1 MSSTF
6 FGLHVAGSGLN
17 AASANIN
24 TTANNVSNADT
35 KGYSRQ
41 VVNVSESSSLRA
53 YTRYGSVSTG
63 VSTDSVTRE
72 RDQYYNQKYWENQ
85 SDYGYASEKKYYM
98 DQIEQYFTDSAS
110 NPGFSTVFAK
120 MFNSLDSLKSN
131 SGDTTYRTNF
141 ISTAKQLTSYFNQT
155 SNNLANMQTSVND
168 DIKTYVDRINSIAQK
183 ISVINSKIN
192 VVETG
197 YGRPTANELRD
208 EREKLIDELSEIISV
223 DTDEVQV
230 KDARSVREH
239 AKNKNVEEV
248 WNGATYFSI
257 KVNGQL
263 LVDGDS
269 YNALTVQTRD
279 NRYNQSD
286 VEGLYDV
293 VWKKDGTSFPIW
305 GNTQRG
311 ILRGLFEIR
320 DGNDLEN
327 MSGTAELFYPQT
339 YTLSNNTTAQAEGTE
354 DPASG
359 NIFTNDA
366 TKAGQLV
373 RDPYGNLVQ
382 NLKNTTNT
390 FIKMTLPS
398 GGMAADEL
406 SLPANGTVWVNN
418 HSYNYSG
425 FTAQTDDTGKVI
437 SVIFELEDKIPSSQ
451 VGHIAGNTMTVGTSI
466 DFKGIPYYQ
475 KQMNTFVRSLSRAFN
490 KIEKMGQDANG
501 DVGQA
506 LFVANDKSMN
516 REGNFQLEGDGTDK
530 TYIDSEYYEYEK
542 GDLPIH
548 TENAATGGTVTYRD
562 ANGNEVDEY
571 GYRLQTTKDA
581 DGNDVKSRIPVYEY
595 EYDTNPDGS
604 IKTEEKKNSK
614 NEVIVDK
621 LGNPVLVPVKKTN
634 PNYDANADYDVVK
647 NNPYLIKTDTN
658 GNPIQKVNAAR
669 ETTHADGLI
678 YDKDTGKVTYYGG
691 VIRDTDDTYYRLT
704 ADNFSIASAVE
715 RDSNKLSTT
724 INKAYDENLN
734 LGQDAYDLM
743 NEMKKL
749 QSGVKMYR
757 GGTADKFLERIYAD
771 VSVDTQECDTFTE
784 NYKTIQQA
792 VDKQRQSVSGVD
804 EDEEALNLMKY
815 QQAYNLSAKVISTL
829 TEMYDQLILNTGV

>member
-6 FGLHVAGSGLN
+6 FGLHIAGSGLN
-17 AASANIN
+17 AANANIN
-24 TTANNVSNADT
+24 TTANNASNVNT

-72 RDQYYNQKYWENQ
+72 RDQYYNQKYWQNQ
-85 SDYGYASEKKYYM
+85 SDYGYSSQKQYYM
-98 DQIEQYFTDSAS
+98 NQIEQYFTDSAS

-120 MFNSLDSLKSN
+120 MFNALDSLKSN
-131 SGDTTYRTNF
+131 SGDISTRTSF
-141 ISTAKQLTSYFNQT
+141 ISTSKELCSYFNQT
-155 SNNLANMQTSVND
+155 SSNLQSLQTAVND
-168 DIKTYVDRINSIAQK
+168 DIKTYVDKINSISQK
-183 ISVINSKIN
+183 ISVLNSKIN

-197 YGRPTANELRD
+197 YGHPTANELRD
-208 EREKLIDELSEIISV
+208 EREKLLDELSKIVSV
-223 DTDEVQV
+223 DTNEVKL
-230 KDARSVREH
+230 KDTRSVEEH
-239 AKNKNVEEV
+239 KKNKNVEEV
-248 WNGATYFSI
+248 WNGATEFTV
-257 KVNGQL
+257 KVNGQT
-263 LVDGDS
+263 LVDGDK
-269 YNALTVQTRD
+269 YNAITVSTRE

-293 VWKKDGTSFPIW
+293 VWKKDGTSFPVW
-305 GNTQRG
+305 GDNQRG

-327 MSGTAELFYPQT
+327 MKGTASLFYPQT
-339 YTLSNNTTAQAEGTE
+339 YTLSNNTTAQADGTE

-406 SLPANGTVWVNN
+406 SLPSNGTVLVNN
-418 HSYNYSG
+418 HYYDYSG
-425 FTAQTDDTGKVI
+425 FTAQTDDNGKII
-437 SVIFELEDKIPSSQ
+437 SVVFELEHKIPSSQ
-451 VGHIAGNTMTVGTSI
+451 VGHIAGNTMTVGSSV

-490 KIEKMGQDANG
+490 KIQKKGQDANG
-501 DVGQA
+501 DAGQA
-506 LFVANDKSMN
+506 MFVADDKTMN

-530 TYIDSEYYEYEK
+530 TYIDSEYYEYERAEGK
-542 GDLPIH
+542 ITRQTAG
-548 TENAATGGTVTYRD
+548 TGTTAIYKD

-571 GYRLQTTKDA
+571 GYRLRTVKDA
-581 DGNDVKSRIPVYEY
+581 GGNDVKERIPVYEY
-595 EYDTNPDGS
+595 EYQTNPDGS
-604 IKTEEKKNSK
+604 IKYEDKKDSK
-614 NEVIVDK
+614 GNIVYDR
-621 LGNPVLVPVKKTN
+621 LGNPVQVPAKKEN
-634 PNYDANADYDVVK
+634 PNYDPKSSDPVKADK
-647 NNPYLIKTDTN
+647 YLLKTDSN
-658 GNPIQKVNAAR
+658 GNPLQKVNSSR
-669 ETTHADGLI
+669 ETTHAIGLT
-678 YDKDTGKVTYYGG
+678 YDTNTGNVTYYGG

-704 ADNFSIASAVE
+704 AANFSISSE
-715 RDSNKLSTT
+715 MENDPNKLSTT

-743 NEMKKL
+743 SQMAKL
-749 QSGVKMYR
+749 QSNVALYR

-771 VSVDTQECDTFTE
+771 VSVDTQECKTFTE

-792 VDKQRQSVSGVD
+792 VEKQRHSVSGVD
-804 EDEEALNLMKY
+804 YDEEALNLMKY

-829 TEMYDQLILNTGV
+829 TEMYDRLILNTGV